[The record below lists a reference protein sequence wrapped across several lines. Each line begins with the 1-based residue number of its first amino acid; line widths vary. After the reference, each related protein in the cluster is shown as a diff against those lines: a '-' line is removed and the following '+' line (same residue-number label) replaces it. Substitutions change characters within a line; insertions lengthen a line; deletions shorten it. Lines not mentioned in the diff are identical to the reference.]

1 MNCYLYWLISSC
13 SSFFCFR
20 FSLLLHSFYL
30 CLCCIFLVIVVLLRL
45 CFLLYALNSSHN
57 ISPYLC
63 SVLSFLASYF
73 YCSDDAVCIFLCVFQ
88 YSLFF
93 WLLKVMLSCGI
104 AIFLSSP
111 TNNTFAKTVLIIFII
126 FTFFL
131 FGLLSVLA
139 WVFFNKNYFTVF
151 NIELIKRFHRER
163 MAFLGICIV

>member
-20 FSLLLHSFYL
+20 FSLLFAFILSLSLLYPSRYC
-30 CLCCIFLVIVVLLRL
+30 CLIASL
-45 CFLLYALNSSHN
+45 FLLYALNSSHN

-63 SVLSFLASYF
+63 SVLSFLVSYF
-73 YCSDDAVCIFLCVFQ
+73 YCSDDAVCICVFQ

-111 TNNTFAKTVLIIFII
+111 TSNTFAKTVLIIFII

-131 FGLLSVLA
+131 FGLL
-139 WVFFNKNYFTVF
+139 FCFG
-151 NIELIKRFHRER
+151 
-163 MAFLGICIV
+163 MGILQ